1 MSKVIFV
8 YKGNEFIIQCEKNAK
23 MSTVLNSYF
32 NKTLLPRNSVYFLCN
47 GEILNNE
54 MTEDK
59 IALSEDNKKKVLV
72 YDYNDNNQD
81 EIIKSNEIIC
91 NTCKESSRIEIND
104 YKITLYGCK
113 NKHKICNIKLN
124 QFNQTQNI
132 NISKIVCAFCPDKNK
147 GNSYNKQFFR
157 CLTCKKELCII
168 CKERHQPNHNIINY
182 DEKNYICE
190 DHGEYYHSYCYQ
202 CEKNMCTSCENIHQN
217 HAMESFGSL
226 IKDRTAL
233 LQENENLR
241 INIEKLNQIISD
253 IISKL
258 NKVRENF
265 LIYYEIHKS
274 IFCNNNKF
282 RNFEIL
288 YNINEF
294 TNNTIKKD
302 IEKIIK
308 DNNINNQVNTLM
320 NIYQKMETEKND
332 NQINQCFFYEP
343 ESESE
348 FNLFKKEQTQPKQKE
363 QNNNNNNQ
371 NNNSNSNSNKNNI
384 LSKSTENL
392 IKKEDEEDKKQEQ
405 LMKSKSTMIE
415 FVNEFKNILLEE
427 MKNKI
432 PIISELMDIKE
443 LLKKYKADSP
453 EIDIAKLVTSKYSY
467 FREARSNG
475 NSFYICFIY
484 RLFEYISLNRNQV
497 LLNKISQKLLEAK
510 NLLIKNGYD
519 WDFLKDSFSLFA
531 KEFLACFEQANI
543 SLKTGREYLSKL
555 FKSEE
560 SFNYLNLFIHFCIA
574 AYIKE
579 NKILYENY
587 IHEDFE
593 TFIRKVEE
601 IGLECSQLEIL
612 ACANFF
618 DIGIKIEYL
627 YKDKNNT
634 VKFPEDKKSD
644 EIFIY
649 ILFRPN
655 SYDILY
661 K

>member
-113 NKHKICNIKLN
+113 NKHKNTDIKFN

-132 NISKIVCAFCPDKNK
+132 NISKIICSFCPDKNK
-147 GNSYNKQFFR
+147 GNSYNKQFYR
-157 CLTCKKELCII
+157 CLTCKKDLCIM
-168 CKERHQPNHNIINY
+168 CKEKHPTNHNIINY

-190 DHGEYYHSYCYQ
+190 EHGEYYHSYCYQ
-202 CEKNMCTSCENIHQN
+202 CEKNMCTSCENIHKN

-226 IKDRTAL
+226 IKDRTSL
-233 LQENENLR
+233 LQENENFR
-241 INIEKLNQIISD
+241 INIEKLNKIISD

-258 NKVRENF
+258 NKIRENF

-274 IFCNNNKF
+274 IICYNNKF

-308 DNNINNQVNTLM
+308 DSNINNQVNTLM
-320 NIYQKMETEKND
+320 NIYHKMETEKID
-332 NQINQCFFYEP
+332 AQSNQFFFDES

-348 FNLFKKEQTQPKQKE
+348 FNLFKNEQKQPKQKE
-363 QNNNNNNQ
+363 QNNNI
-371 NNNSNSNSNKNNI
+371 NKNNI

-405 LMKSKSTMIE
+405 FIKSKSTMIE

-427 MKNKI
+427 VINKT

-443 LLKKYKADSP
+443 LLKNYKSDSP
-453 EIDIAKLVTSKYSY
+453 EINIAKLVTSKYSY
-467 FREARSNG
+467 FRETRSNG

-484 RLFEYISLNRNQV
+484 RLFEYISLNRNQF
-497 LLNKISQKLLEAK
+497 LLNKISQKILEAK
-510 NLLIKNGYD
+510 NIIIKNGYD

-531 KEFLACFEQANI
+531 KEFLVCFEQANV
-543 SLKTGREYLSKL
+543 SLKTGKEYLAKL

-579 NKILYENY
+579 NKILYEDY
-587 IHEDFE
+587 IHENFE

-601 IGLECSQLEIL
+601 IGLECTQLEIL

-618 DIGIKIEYL
+618 DVGIKIEYL